1 MKKWKACE
9 IEEPCNTLLKVIK
22 RPKKIPNGSKDLLI
36 QYSIPTATDQQ
47 LTRTFKE
54 NKNVD
59 PFSYTSFLA
68 TDITTLKVSIH

>member
-9 IEEPCNTLLKVIK
+9 IEEPCNTLLKIIN
-22 RPKKIPNGSKDLLI
+22 RPKKIPNGSKVLQI
-36 QYSIPTATDQQ
+36 QYSIPIANDQQ

-54 NKNVD
+54 NINVD

-68 TDITTLKVSIH
+68 TDITTLKVSIY